1 MADVVLE
8 PVNLN
13 VATPLNL
20 QLDGFYTTTGDT
32 ITGFRLTTKPQN
44 GTAFQINWS
53 MYNNVTS
60 TNYGS
65 GFLKLADW
73 NASPETVD
81 GLGYKTLFVDV
92 TNFNLVAGSV
102 VGLKL
107 STASSGAWSVRAGA
121 VTQRK
126 FDIVAQP
133 VPEPPSMILAATTF
147 VALLIAKYQQ
157 NRQVANV

>member
-20 QLDGFYTTTGDT
+20 QLDGFYTTTGDA

-65 GFLKLADW
+65 KPLKLAD
-73 NASPETVD
+73 
-81 GLGYKTLFVDV
+81 
-92 TNFNLVAGSV
+92 
-102 VGLKL
+102 
-107 STASSGAWSVRAGA
+107 
-121 VTQRK
+121 
-126 FDIVAQP
+126 
-133 VPEPPSMILAATTF
+133 
-147 VALLIAKYQQ
+147 
-157 NRQVANV
+157 